1 MSNYPL
7 ETIRHSAAHVMAAA
21 VQQLYPDAKFD
32 IGPSTENGFYYDFD
46 MEHRLV
52 TEDLKAIEKAMKKLI
67 GRKLPFECFE
77 MNRADAEKMLSEAGQ
92 TYKLE
97 RLADIPEDAKITF
110 YKTGDFVD
118 LCRGPHVANSG
129 EIGAVKLLS
138 IAGSYFRGD
147 EKNKMLQR
155 IYGTAFASEEDL
167 QAYLKQQEEAAKR
180 DHRKL
185 GVELDLFSFSDNVG
199 PGLVLWHPKGAF
211 IRHTFET
218 FWKEEHYKNGYELL
232 YTPHIGQ
239 SVLWE
244 TSGHLS
250 FYKDGM
256 YSPMQI
262 DEKDYYVK
270 PMNCP
275 FHIEVYQSR
284 LRSYRELP
292 LRWAEL
298 GTVYRYEKSGALHGL
313 LRVRGFTQ
321 DDSHIICTPEQIE
334 DEIAEVLRFSLY
346 IWKSFG
352 FTEIKPYLST
362 RPAKAVGEPERWE
375 KALVSLRKAIDKL
388 GLECEV
394 DEGGGAFYGP
404 KIDLKVKDAIG
415 REWQTAT
422 IQFDFNLPERFD
434 MTYIGEDG
442 KKHRPYMVHRALM
455 GSLER
460 FFGILIEQYAG
471 AFPLWLAPEQARILP
486 VSDKQHDAAMALK
499 KQLRLKGFRVEVDVK
514 AASLGAKIKDA
525 RKERIPYMLVVGE
538 REAAD
543 GTMAVRNRR
552 EGELG
557 TMTLDQLVE
566 KMRFEVDNK
575 II

>member
-486 VSDKQHDAAMALK
+486 VSDRQHDAAMALNK
-499 KQLRLKGFRVEVDVK
+499 ELRLKGFRVEVDVK